1 MSLIERLVAI
11 RTGICASIQA
21 MGGKCLCSSS
31 TSTIANVLED
41 LTLMKNELNYLTTI
55 VVEDVPPP
63 PPPKGAGGEA
73 PKRPRSRSP
82 IRPHRNCGIFIRY
95 MHSGIGDD
103 EEVYN
108 VGHLDKDIELEKR
121 RLAETI
127 FAPYGD
133 VFAEET
139 QVWEGEDNAYRGKVP
154 FAKVF
159 FADEKGKRAAL
170 NDAARI
176 EKEYRL
182 RIVSNKNPPRK

>member
-1 MSLIERLVAI
+1 MSLVERLVTI

-63 PPPKGAGGEA
+63 PNQSGGEA

-95 MHSGIGDD
+95 MHSGIRDD

-108 VGHLDKDIELEKR
+108 VGHLDKDIDLEKR

-127 FAPYGD
+127 FATYGD
-133 VFAEET
+133 VFAGET

-170 NDAARI
+170 SDAARI
-176 EKEYRL
+176 EKEHRL
-182 RIVSNKNPPRK
+182 RIVSNKIPPRK